1 MNKKQIIKYITDLF
15 AKLLFVFC
23 VFFAVIGLVKLFVP
37 DDSENTSPVEKLRI
51 DSLTKDNNKIIIEI
65 NNLDSIKNVEM
76 LEVKALDNDSTLRL
90 FYELIRK

>member
-1 MNKKQIIKYITDLF
+1 MNRKQIINCIAELF
-15 AKLLFVFC
+15 AKSLFVFC
-23 VFFAVIGLVKLFVP
+23 VFFAVIGLIKLFIP
-37 DDSENTSPVEKLRI
+37 DDRENTSPVEKLRI

-65 NNLDSIKNVEM
+65 NNLDSIKNVEI